1 MSEVRIR
8 PRQVLVLIIVFLVV
22 LMMVHRNGKRTC
34 QGPDY
39 LQAIYAQQQA
49 DTLPTIY
56 AITPTYYRP
65 AQKAELTR
73 YVTDCHIVQSW
84 K

>member
-8 PRQVLVLIIVFLVV
+8 PRQVLILIIVFIVV

-34 QGPDY
+34 QGPEY
-39 LQAIYAQQQA
+39 LQAMYSKSQT
-49 DTLPTIY
+49 DTLPKIY
-56 AITPTYYRP
+56 AITPTYARP

-73 YVTDCHIVQSW
+73 QVNKYI